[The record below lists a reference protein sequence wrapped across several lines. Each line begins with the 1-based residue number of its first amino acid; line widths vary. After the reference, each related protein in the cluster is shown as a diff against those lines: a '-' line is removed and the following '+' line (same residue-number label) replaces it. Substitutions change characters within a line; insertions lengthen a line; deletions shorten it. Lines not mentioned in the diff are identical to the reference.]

1 MDSYQILV
9 YLLFTLAAIDLVVGV
24 SNDAVNFLNSAIG
37 SKVANIRTILII
49 ASLGIIAGT
58 QFSGAVMEVARK
70 GVFNPEFFTF
80 DKIMI
85 LFLAVMLTDI
95 LLLDFYNSIGLPTST
110 TVSIVFELLGAA
122 FMTGW
127 LMSQSMDGQVPFS
140 QYINVESAT
149 QIIAGIFLS
158 VLIAFTF
165 GVLVQYLV
173 RLVFTFDLYKS
184 LQRGGSIFGGIAITA
199 IVYFL
204 FIKGAKNSE
213 QLAGIVSYVKEYTL
227 QILLVSFVAWTIII
241 QILMSAFKVNPLK
254 VVVLTGTFSL
264 AMAFA
269 SNDLV
274 NFIGVAVAGL
284 HSFEIWSV
292 SGVGADSFSMDVLAG
307 EIPTKSYLLYGAG
320 IIMVVTLWLSSKA
333 RKVTETEVNL
343 GRQSEGEERFK
354 PNLLSRAV
362 VGSAMAIGKVSAKV
376 VSGDFQAKI
385 GNRFAPLKDGKD
397 SEQDGAAFD
406 LLRAAVNLMGASI
419 IIAIA
424 SNRGLPL
431 STTYV
436 SFMVAMGTS
445 LADRA
450 WGRESAVYRVAGV
463 LNVIGGWLMTA
474 IIAFVASAL
483 IALIL
488 FYSGSWGAYSIAALA
503 GLALFMS
510 QRRFKSKERAKK
522 EAEDLVNRQLAN
534 IEDVVAS
541 SKKETVANLKSMNDL
556 MSMSVRAL
564 IGLNGDVLSRNLKVY
579 DKKKLSSPRSKNKL
593 IKYVRKMG
601 DGRTDAGKLYLTVF
615 DLMTELET
623 NALTIARLCR
633 DHVNNHHNPPSREF
647 LDDLLEIE
655 QRFNRIVEGVTR
667 SVDKL
672 DFSNSDRIADDKRAL
687 LDLLNEKLEEQVEMI
702 QKEEITNRLGSLQ
715 TDILLEL
722 KDMVAITARVM
733 KLYTRY
739 AYRPVED

>member
-1 MDSYQILV
+1 MDSYQILI

-49 ASLGIIAGT
+49 ASLGILVGT

-70 GVFNPEFFTF
+70 GVFVPDFFTF
-80 DKIMI
+80 DKIMV

-127 LMSQSMDGQVPFS
+127 LMSLNMEGEIPFS
-140 QYINVESAT
+140 QYINVNSAT
-149 QIIAGIFLS
+149 TIIAGIFLS

-173 RLVFTFDLYKS
+173 RLVFTFNLNKS
-184 LQRGGSIFGGIAITA
+184 LRRGGSVFGGIAITA
-199 IVYFL
+199 IIYFL
-204 FIKGAKNSE
+204 FIKGAKNSA
-213 QLAGIVSYVKEYTL
+213 QLAETVAYVKGHTVS
-227 QILLVSFVAWTIII
+227 ILTASFVFWTIII
-241 QILMSAFKVNPLK
+241 QLLMSFLKVNPLK

-284 HSFEIWSV
+284 HSFELWSV
-292 SGVGADSFSMDVLAG
+292 SGMAAEDFYMDVLAG

-343 GRQSEGEERFK
+343 GRQSEGDERFK
-354 PNLLSRAV
+354 PNLISRAV
-362 VGSAMAIGKVSAKV
+362 VGSAMAIGKVTSSAI
-376 VSGDFQAKI
+376 SNKI
-385 GNRFAPLKDGKD
+385 QHQIDDRFEPIEELNEKDA
-397 SEQDGAAFD
+397 AAFD

-474 IIAFVASAL
+474 VIAFMASAL

-488 FYSGSWGAYSIAALA
+488 FYTGAVGAYSIAALA

-510 QRRFKSKERAKK
+510 QRRFKSKEKAKK
-522 EAEDLVNRQLAN
+522 EAEEIVNRQLAN

-541 SKKETVANLKSMNDL
+541 SKKETIVNLKTVSDL

-564 IGLNGDVLSRNLKVY
+564 VGLNGDVLSRNLKVY
-579 DKKKLSSPRSKNKL
+579 DKKKLTSVRSKGKL
-593 IKYVRKMG
+593 IKFVRKMG
-601 DGRTDAGKLYLTVF
+601 KGRTDAGRLYLTVY
-615 DLMTELET
+615 DLMTELEG
-623 NALTIARLCR
+623 NSLSIAKLCR

-647 LDDLLEIE
+647 LDNLLEID
-655 QRFNRIVEGVTR
+655 QRFGRIVDNVIR
-667 SVDKL
+667 SIDRL
-672 DFSNSDRIADDKRAL
+672 DFSNAERIAEDKRML
-687 LDLLNEKLEEQVEMI
+687 LDIINEKLSEQVELI
-702 QKEEITNRLGSLQ
+702 QEDAITSRLGSLQ

-739 AYRPVED
+739 AYRGIDEN